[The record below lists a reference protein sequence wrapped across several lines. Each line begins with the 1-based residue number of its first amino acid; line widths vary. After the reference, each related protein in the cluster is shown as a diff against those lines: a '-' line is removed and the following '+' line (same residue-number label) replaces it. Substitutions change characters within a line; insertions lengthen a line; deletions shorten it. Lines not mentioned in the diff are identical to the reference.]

1 MLYQRPFET
10 ETPIS
15 CMQVQANS
23 SCRWTWIGET
33 YFLITFWL
41 VVRACLIIKLF
52 QELVNHV
59 MVTFQVGLDLFLQI
73 LLAELASCIT
83 QNTQVLWQKPAK
95 SGQLYSTDSSTY
107 SFVSVDDGV

>member
-1 MLYQRPFET
+1 
-10 ETPIS
+10 
-15 CMQVQANS
+15 
-23 SCRWTWIGET
+23 
-33 YFLITFWL
+33 
-41 VVRACLIIKLF
+41 
-52 QELVNHV
+52 

-95 SGQLYSTDSSTY
+95 SGQLYSADSSTY